1 MLAKNIWDTLSKI
14 DVSEHIEKKVNLS
27 YLSWAWAWATL
38 MKHYPDAAYEFE
50 MERFE
55 DGTTEVRVVLAITQD
70 DQTVMRHM
78 WLPVMDHRN
87 KPISNPDAFA
97 INTAKMRCLVKCMAM
112 FGLGH
117 YIYAGEDLPE
127 ASNDTID
134 GDQYKTIMSLIE
146 KTNSDMAKFL
156 KAFNIESVEAMP
168 QKSFQKAL
176 TALQR
181 KVSNEGK

>member
-1 MLAKNIWDTLSKI
+1 MLC
-14 DVSEHIEKKVNLS
+14 
-27 YLSWAWAWATL
+27 Y
-38 MKHYPDAAYEFE
+38 
-50 MERFE
+50 
-55 DGTTEVRVVLAITQD
+55 VR
-70 DQTVMRHM
+70 
-78 WLPVMDHRN
+78 
-87 KPISNPDAFA
+87 
-97 INTAKMRCLVKCMAM
+97 
-112 FGLGH
+112 LGH

-134 GDQYKTIMSLIE
+134 GDQYKAIMSLIE
-146 KTNSDMAKFL
+146 KTISDMAKFL